1 MLQVGGGYLRG
12 LGGMF
17 SMLSQQGK
25 KKKRRQKRFV
35 CSLSIGFH
43 LLSSG
48 SDENVP

>member
-17 SMLSQQGK
+17 SMLSQQE